1 MKLPALT
8 IGEKTAPIP
17 IIQGGMGIGVSRAGL
32 ASAVAKQGGVG
43 IISAVQIGYMEPD
56 FESDHNAANARALE
70 KEIIAARKA
79 SPNGILGINV
89 LVAMKSYREVVA
101 AAVKQKIDLIIAG
114 AGLPT
119 DLPAMIQG
127 SDTRIAPI
135 VSSGKAAMLIAKMWD
150 RKFSYAPDLVIVE
163 GPEAGGHLGFSREEL
178 QERPLPSL
186 SAIVKD
192 VIEAVQPFAEKYN
205 RTIPVV
211 AAGGVYTGTDIA
223 QYLQMGAAGVQ
234 MATRFVA
241 TEECDAHINFKMAY
255 VNCREEDIQLVQS
268 PVGMPGRAIRNEFL
282 RRLESG
288 RIPFKKCY
296 LCLKTCQPKT
306 TPYCISRAL
315 INAVQGNIDEGLIFA
330 GSNAWRI
337 DAIKTVNQLMQEL
350 VAEAEA
356 SLA

>member
-8 IGEKTAPIP
+8 IGDKIAPIP
-17 IIQGGMGIGVSRAGL
+17 IIQGGMGVGVSRSSL
-32 ASAVAKQGGVG
+32 ASAVAEQGGVG

-56 FESDHNAANARALE
+56 FESDHNAANARALQ
-70 KEIIAARKA
+70 KEIIAARKM
-79 SPNGILGINV
+79 SPRGILGINV

-101 AAVKQKIDLIIAG
+101 AAVEEKIDLVIAG

-119 DLPAMIQG
+119 ELPAMIQG
-127 SDTRIAPI
+127 SDTKIAPI

-163 GPEAGGHLGFSREEL
+163 GPEAGGHLGFSEQEL
-178 QERPLPSL
+178 QVRPFPSL
-186 SAIVKD
+186 SAIVRD
-192 VIEAVQPFAEKYN
+192 VIAAVKPFAEKYHKP
-205 RTIPVV
+205 IPVV
-211 AAGGVYTGTDIA
+211 AAGGIYTGADIA
-223 QYLQMGAAGVQ
+223 KYIKIGAAGVQ

-241 TEECDAHINFKMAY
+241 TEECDADIRFKQAY
-255 VNCREEDIQLVQS
+255 VNCKEEDIQLVQS
-268 PVGMPGRAIRNEFL
+268 PVGMPGRAIHNEFL

-315 INAVQGNIDEGLIFA
+315 INAVQGNVEEGLIFA
-330 GSNAWRI
+330 GSNAYRI
-337 DAIKTVNQLMQEL
+337 DKITTVKELMEQL
-350 VAEAEA
+350 VSEAEA
-356 SLA
+356 ALG

>member
-1 MKLPALT
+1 MKLPPLA
-8 IGEKTAPIP
+8 IGDKIAPIP
-17 IIQGGMGIGVSRAGL
+17 IIQGGMGVGVSRSRL
-32 ASAVAKQGGVG
+32 ASAVAEQGGVG
-43 IISAVQIGYMEPD
+43 IISAVQIGFMEPD
-56 FESDHNAANARALE
+56 FESDHNAANARALQ
-70 KEIIAARKA
+70 KEIIAARKL
-79 SPNGILGINV
+79 SPGGILGINV

-101 AAVKQKIDLIIAG
+101 AAVKENIDLVIAG

-119 DLPAMIQG
+119 DLPAMVQG
-127 SDTRIAPI
+127 SDTKIVPI

-163 GPEAGGHLGFSREEL
+163 GPEAGGHLGFSVEEL
-178 QERPLPSL
+178 QARPLPCL
-186 SAIVKD
+186 SSIVKD
-192 VIEAVQPFAEKYN
+192 VISAVKPFAEKYQKQ
-205 RTIPVV
+205 IPVV
-211 AAGGVYTGTDIA
+211 AAGGIYTGADIA
-223 QYLQMGAAGVQ
+223 EYIKIGAAGVQ

-241 TEECDAHINFKMAY
+241 TEECDADIKFKEAY
-255 VNCREEDIQLVQS
+255 VNCSQEDIQLVQS
-268 PVGMPGRAIRNEFL
+268 PVGMPGRAIRNELL

-315 INAVQGNIDEGLIFA
+315 INAVQGKVDEGLIFA

-337 DAIKTVNQLMQEL
+337 DRITTVKALMGQL

-356 SLA
+356 ALE

>member
-8 IGEKTAPIP
+8 IGDKTAPIP
-17 IIQGGMGIGVSRAGL
+17 IIQGGMGIGVSRSGL
-32 ASAVAKQGGVG
+32 ASAVARQGGVG

-56 FESDHNAANARALE
+56 FESDHNAANARALQ
-70 KEIIAARKA
+70 KEIIAAREK
-79 SPNGILGINV
+79 SPGGILGINV

-101 AAVKQKIDLIIAG
+101 AAVKEKIDLIIAG

-127 SDTRIAPI
+127 SLTRIAPI

-150 RKFSYAPDLVIVE
+150 RKFSYAPDLVVVE
-163 GPEAGGHLGFSREEL
+163 GPKAGGHLGFSVEEL
-178 QERPLPSL
+178 AVHPLPSL
-186 SAIVKD
+186 TSIVKD
-192 VIEAVQPFAEKYN
+192 VIDAIQPFADKYHKN
-205 RTIPVV
+205 IPVV
-211 AAGGVYTGTDIA
+211 AAGGIYTGADIA
-223 QYLQMGAAGVQ
+223 HYIKAGAAGVQ

-241 TEECDAHINFKMAY
+241 TEECDADMRFKMAY
-255 VNCREEDIQLVQS
+255 VNCTEDDIQLVQS

-282 RRLESG
+282 RCLEKG
-288 RIPFKKCY
+288 KIPFKKCY

-330 GSNAWRI
+330 GSNAFRVDGI
-337 DAIKTVNQLMQEL
+337 VTVKQLMDEL

-356 SLA
+356 ALA

>member
-8 IGEKTAPIP
+8 IGDKTAPVP
-17 IIQGGMGIGVSRAGL
+17 IIQGGMGIGVSRSGL
-32 ASAVAKQGGVG
+32 ASAVAEQGGVG
-43 IISAVQIGYMEPD
+43 VISAVQIGYMEPD
-56 FESDHNAANARALE
+56 FETDHNAANARALE

-79 SPNGILGINV
+79 SPRGILGINV

-101 AAVKQKIDLIIAG
+101 AAVKEKIDLIIAG

-119 DLPAMIQG
+119 ELPLMIQG
-127 SDTRIAPI
+127 SATKIAPI
-135 VSSGKAAMLIAKMWD
+135 VSSGKAAMLMAKMWD

-163 GPEAGGHLGFSREEL
+163 GPEAGGHLGFSVQEL
-178 QERPLPSL
+178 QARPLPNL
-186 SAIVKD
+186 SSIVKE
-192 VIEAVQPFAEKYN
+192 VIAAVKPFADKYGKP
-205 RTIPVV
+205 IPVV
-211 AAGGVYTGTDIA
+211 AAGGVYTGADIA
-223 QYLQMGAAGVQ
+223 EYIKIGAAGVQ

-255 VNCREEDIQLVQS
+255 VNCTEEDIQLVQS
-268 PVGMPGRAIRNEFL
+268 PVGMPGRAIRNELL

-337 DAIKTVNQLMQEL
+337 DGITTVKQLMQQL

-356 SLA
+356 ALA